1 MPFRP
6 PKIPSSEITPAK
18 VWLRRREFLTMGTA
32 IAIGTSLATTGYAAP
47 LQASRSDYSVPDK
60 LTPKK
65 DVTTYNNFY
74 EFGLGKDDP
83 SSDSGGFKSL
93 PWAIKVDGMVA
104 KPTTFT
110 LEDLLKLFP
119 PQERVYRMRCVEAWS
134 MVIPW
139 DGFQLSALLD
149 RVEPLG
155 SAKYVAFESI
165 VRPSEM
171 PGQRGVFAVQRLR
184 RRGRQPL

>member
-32 IAIGTSLATTGYAAP
+32 IAIDTSLATTGYAAP

-83 SSDSGGFKSL
+83 SSDSGEFKSL

-110 LEDLLKLFP
+110 LEELLKLFP

-149 RVEPLG
+149 RVELLQQSHQLLILFEF
-155 SAKYVAFESI
+155 SAWRSI
-165 VRPSEM
+165 FVWH
-171 PGQRGVFAVQRLR
+171 L
-184 RRGRQPL
+184 